1 MSSWFTATSYV
12 PMLNLINKTKYCIY
26 TEYIYIC
33 PYIFNTPHLC
43 TLATLCKT
51 RWEMWMPKKPEMTS
65 GLSALLCLTTHLA
78 TFSGERIGTGSV
90 AQLMESL
97 LAAAKAPLLPCEGLS
112 HIKSAG
118 YMLHSEKAQTM
129 TVLSVD

>member
-1 MSSWFTATSYV
+1 
-12 PMLNLINKTKYCIY
+12 
-26 TEYIYIC
+26 
-33 PYIFNTPHLC
+33 
-43 TLATLCKT
+43 
-51 RWEMWMPKKPEMTS
+51 MWMPKKPEVTS
-65 GLSALLCLTTHLA
+65 DLSALLCLTTHLA
-78 TFSGERIGTGSV
+78 TFSGERTGTGSV

-97 LAAAKAPLLPCEGLS
+97 LAAAKAPLLPCERLS